1 MFPKTMISVW
11 AIFSHPQHYH
21 SYSGISDAFRSR
33 ISEEIL
39 ICQKR
44 LKEDLGEKPNI
55 KIKFCF
61 IDDVLALRPYHS
73 IKPDVILFLM
83 ESRNFE
89 EGIYDPPIHEFEL
102 KAYLK
107 ALKIPYTGCDG
118 LSLFSDYD
126 KSLQYSLAIS
136 CGIAVPKQI
145 FVSDLTDF
153 NAVNWFDFPAFVKP
167 CLHGDSIG
175 IRKSSIVFDKMQL
188 KAEINRQR
196 QLFPHEPLVIQEF
209 LSGHE
214 YTIGIMG
221 NWNSTQCHTLPII
234 QIGFDHAKESL
245 SILTHGAKNDPNSS
259 EYMQDFY
266 HIAKLPDSIEEQIVQ
281 STLAI
286 YRRLKCLGYA
296 RADWRLDKNGQP
308 RFLEINALP
317 DIMDDASSII
327 KMYRHKSGNGQSDFL
342 LEIINYALDAH

>member
-1 MFPKTMISVW
+1 MFPKSVMSVW

-21 SYSGISDAFRSR
+21 SYSGLSDAFRAR
-33 ISEEIL
+33 ISDEIS
-39 ICQKR
+39 ICQNR
-44 LKEDLGEKPNI
+44 LKDDLGAKPNI

-61 IDDVLALRPYHS
+61 TDDVLALRPYH
-73 IKPDVILFLM
+73 INKPDVVLFLM

-102 KAYLK
+102 KAHLK
-107 ALKIPYTGCDG
+107 ALKITYTGCDG

-126 KSLQYSLAIS
+126 KSLQYSLALS

-145 FVSDLTDF
+145 FVSDLTD
-153 NAVNWFDFPAFVKP
+153 VKTLNWTDYPAFVKP

-175 IRKSSIVFDKMQL
+175 IRKSSIVQDTMQL
-188 KAEINRQR
+188 EAEINRQR
-196 QLFPHEPLVIQEF
+196 QLFPHEPMVVQEF
-209 LSGHE
+209 LSGNE

-234 QIGFDHAKESL
+234 QIGFDHAKERV

-266 HIAKLPDSIEEQIVQ
+266 HIVKLPELIEGQIVE

-308 RFLEINALP
+308 QFLEINALP
-317 DIMDDASSII
+317 DIMDDASSIV
-327 KMYRHKSGNGQSDFL
+327 KMYRHKTGNGHSNFL
-342 LEIINYALDAH
+342 LDIIKYAVDA